1 MPTAEPDGGSGEP
14 ARRPPAAGSL
24 AGDSPGPALAGA
36 AVGVQSAGEEGA
48 GEEGPTR
55 TRARAWGVPQR
66 DMGRWAWPTLALVLL
81 AALGLRLWGIGQ
93 GLPYIYNIDEAGH
106 FVPKAVDMSAHG
118 LNPHYFVN
126 PPALTYV
133 LHLVFVVWFGAR
145 HGVLREYA
153 SHPDRV
159 FLVARV
165 TVALLGTAAVWLLYL
180 LGARLFDRRVG
191 LLAGAIEAVAFLP
204 VFYGHFALNDAATL
218 LPLTLSLLGSAG
230 VLRRG
235 RMRDYALAGLGLGLA
250 CASKYTAGI
259 AIVPLAAAVAARYLD
274 SMDPMSTR
282 AKSPQ
287 STSTHTTSTRA
298 MSTDKAPT
306 RAMSTHSGGRQVLA
320 GIAVAGACA
329 LGAFLLANPYALL
342 DFQRF
347 HSELVHQSSLSEE
360 AQGKLGAPRQSG
372 LLYYLWSLTWGL
384 GWAPALAALGGAI
397 AIWRGDARI
406 GWLLVPAPLLFLGF
420 MGLQDRY
427 FGRWLLPIFPIA
439 CMLAAYFAVA
449 SAQRACLRL
458 GRVGGTGRVVHE
470 SVPHTRARGTLFA
483 ILVGGLVATLLLAQ
497 GLLYSIHNDIVLA
510 RADTRNLTRAWMVA
524 YVPRG
529 ARIVLEPVVL
539 SSWIEEAGRAPGA
552 TRWAKYPALQSV
564 IAPNGAL
571 APQTS
576 HTVALEDYEAT
587 LSPALI
593 GWYERLG
600 YCWVVSGSTESGRA
614 LANPRAAPLALAYYR
629 ALAARAQI
637 AYRVSPYAPGTR
649 PPAFSFDWTFDYYPL
664 SYERPGPEMTVYRLR
679 GGRCERGATGV
690 SR

>member
-14 ARRPPAAGSL
+14 ARPRPAAGSV
-24 AGDSPGPALAGA
+24 AGDSPGAALAGA
-36 AVGVQSAGEEGA
+36 AVGVESAGEEGPA
-48 GEEGPTR
+48 
-55 TRARAWGVPQR
+55 RARARARGVPQR
-66 DMGRWAWPTLALVLL
+66 DIGRWAWPALALVLL

-133 LHLVFVVWFGAR
+133 LHLVFVVWFGGR

-153 SHPDRV
+153 SHADRV
-159 FLVARV
+159 FLVGRV
-165 TVALLGTAAVWLLYL
+165 TVALLGAAAVWLLYL

-218 LPLTLSLLGSAG
+218 LPLTLSLFGSAG

-274 SMDPMSTR
+274 SVDPM
-282 AKSPQ
+282 P
-287 STSTHTTSTRA
+287 THTT
-298 MSTDKAPT
+298 PT
-306 RAMSTHSGGRQVLA
+306 HTTPTHSGGRQVLA

-449 SAQRACLRL
+449 LAQRACLRL
-458 GRVGGTGRVVHE
+458 GRVGGMGRVVRE
-470 SVPHTRARGTLFA
+470 SVPHARAWGTLFA
-483 ILVGGLVATLLLAQ
+483 VLVGGLVATLLLAQ

-510 RADTRNLTRAWMVA
+510 RADTRNLTRDWMVA

-539 SSWIEEAGRAPGA
+539 SSWIEEGGLAPGA

-576 HTVALEDYEAT
+576 HTVALEDYETT

-637 AYRVSPYAPGTR
+637 AYRVSPYAPGSR